1 MTKPSAKVIS
11 KQLPLSGIIDGLL
24 ESYYPSG
31 VSQDQ
36 QELKMEII
44 NRISPTMVFVVDF
57 STKGYHYVSENIKD
71 ILGIHPQ
78 ELIDDGLSKGIKLF
92 SEDHRNIFS
101 VEILQVM
108 FEWFTKLTELG
119 LDATKS
125 KMTYNINMVDKVGN
139 DISTMHIIKPL
150 TLTEQ
155 GMPCLAVKYI
165 TDISHH
171 KITVQPD
178 IKLEY
183 KQEGNLYKTLYS
195 KTFITEVETSFQLSN
210 REQEIMDLIKK
221 GLSSKEI
228 AEKLHLSLHTVN
240 NHRKN
245 MAKKY
250 NVKNLHHVPL
260 GVASV
265 RL

>member
-1 MTKPSAKVIS
+1 MGKPFVKSIP
-11 KQLPLSGIIDGLL
+11 KQVPLSGIIDGLL
-24 ESYYPSG
+24 EAYYPSG
-31 VSQDQ
+31 ASQDQ

-57 STKGYHYVSENIKD
+57 STRGYHYVSENIKD

-78 ELIDDGLSKGIKLF
+78 ELMEDGLAKGIKLF

-108 FEWFTKLTELG
+108 FDWFTKLVEQG

-125 KMTYNINMVDKVGN
+125 KMTYNINMVNREGY

-171 KITVQPD
+171 KTTVQPD

-183 KQEGNLYKTLYS
+183 RQEDNLYKTLYN
-195 KTFITEVETSFQLSN
+195 KTFHVPADTSFQLSN

-250 NVKNLHHVPL
+250 NVKSLHHVPI
-260 GVASV
+260 GSV
-265 RL
+265 SAHL